1 MAPSSNQSIPVDQ
14 WRTTTVVVRDYKAV
28 LANFA
33 RFFGINSWDVRN
45 VDTSDCDGY
54 TYEGK
59 AASAQWV
66 SVVGKTDKLGIE
78 LVQPISGDSA
88 YQTFLDTTGE
98 GMFGVYA
105 TQCSDAEFTGLQSG
119 LLKDEGVSLLQSL
132 SVAGQADVYWLDTR
146 DLIANIVVKVVCPQS
161 ADFQGRAADE
171 VVEFDLATLGSQFM
185 PTGAML
191 HIGVVCADRDKVKSA
206 LQRLFGGGRWIE
218 FNIESG
224 VSMDNTTYYG
234 ESCYHAYD
242 NHVGRFDS
250 LCFELITSRS
260 SHNVYDEFFNER
272 GEGMH
277 HTFPCLVSE
286 AEFAVAQP
294 LLEAADM
301 PIIQGG
307 DIGDLMTYYYIDSRR
322 YLPGITTEVVIPLRD
337 DWKNLMFDSPEDAA
351 ILTGE

>member
-1 MAPSSNQSIPVDQ
+1 MAQTIPVDQ
-14 WRTTTVVVRDYKAV
+14 WRTTTVVVRDYQAV

-33 RFFGINSWDVRN
+33 RFFGISSWDVRN
-45 VDTSDCDGY
+45 IDTNDCDGY
-54 TYEGK
+54 TYQGK
-59 AASAQWV
+59 AATAKWI

-78 LVQPISGDSA
+78 LVQPVSGDSA

-105 TQCSDAEFTGLQSG
+105 TNCSSDKFADLQAG
-119 LLKDEGVSLLQSL
+119 LLKDEGVTVLQSL
-132 SVAGQADVYWLDTR
+132 SLAGQADVYWLDTR
-146 DLIANIVVKVVCPQS
+146 AVIANIVVKIVCPQS
-161 ADFQGRAADE
+161 ADFKGRAADE
-171 VVEFDLATLGSQFM
+171 VVDFDLASLGPQFM

-191 HIGVVCADRDKVKSA
+191 HIGVVCADRDKVQATLK
-206 LQRLFGGGRWIE
+206 RLFGDGRWIE

-224 VSMDNTTYYG
+224 VTMDNTTYYG

-260 SHNVYDEFFNER
+260 DHNVYDEFFKER

-277 HTFPCLVSE
+277 HTFPTLCSK
-286 AEFAVAQP
+286 AEFDAALP
-294 LLEAADM
+294 LLEAEGM

-307 DIGDLMTYYYIDSRR
+307 DIGDIMTYYYIDTRR
-322 YLPGITTEVVIPLRD
+322 DLPGLTTEVVIPLRD
-337 DWKNLMFDSPEDAA
+337 DWLTTMFPDPDDAW
-351 ILTGE
+351 ILTGEK

>member
-1 MAPSSNQSIPVDQ
+1 MAQTIPVDQ
-14 WRTTTVVVRDYKAV
+14 WRTTTVVVKDYKAV

-33 RFFGINSWDVRN
+33 RFFAISKWDVRHIN
-45 VDTSDCDGY
+45 TDDCDGY
-54 TYEGK
+54 TYQGK
-59 AASAQWV
+59 PASAKWI
-66 SVVGKTDKLGIE
+66 SVVGKSDQLGIE
-78 LVQPISGDSA
+78 LIQPISGDSG
-88 YQTFLDTTGE
+88 YQNFLDTVGE

-105 TQCSDAEFTGLQSG
+105 SNCSSEVFADLQAG
-119 LLKDEGVSLLQSL
+119 LLKDENVSVLQSL

-146 DLIANIVVKVVCPQS
+146 ELIANIVVKVVCPLS
-161 ADFQGRAADE
+161 DDFKGYPADE
-171 VVEFDLATLGSQFM
+171 VVEFDLAALGPQFM

-191 HIGVVCADRDKVKSA
+191 HIGVVCADRDKVKAA

-224 VSMDNTTYYG
+224 VSMDKTTYYG
-234 ESCYHAYD
+234 EPCYHAYD

-260 SHNVYDEFFNER
+260 DHNVYDEFFKER

-277 HTFPCLVSE
+277 HTFPCLVSK
-286 AEFAVAQP
+286 AEFDVAQP

-337 DWKNLMFDSPEDAA
+337 DWTEVMFESPDDAW